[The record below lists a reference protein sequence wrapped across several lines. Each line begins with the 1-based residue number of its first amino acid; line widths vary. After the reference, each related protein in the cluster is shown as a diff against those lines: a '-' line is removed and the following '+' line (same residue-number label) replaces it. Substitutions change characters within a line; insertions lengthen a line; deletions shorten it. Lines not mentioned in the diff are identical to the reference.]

1 MRTPVYFDTTTASGP
16 ASELARGTWILD
28 PDRSSVEFRVPL
40 LFGRIGTVKGCFAHY
55 RGTLDMDARPAIE
68 LTIEAGSLDTGNSR
82 RDEHLRSD
90 AFFDA
95 AEHPEVR
102 FESESA
108 ALDGETLHVRGTL
121 RAGGGSAPLDLTATV
136 RPVGEEFEIEARAE
150 VDQRRLGMT
159 YSPLGTLRPPA
170 RLSVRGRLTRW

>member
-1 MRTPVYFDTTTASGP
+1 MYFDTTTATGP

-40 LFGRIGTVKGCFAHY
+40 LFGRFGTVKGGFNSY
-55 RGTLDMDARPAIE
+55 GGTLDMEARPAIE
-68 LTIEAGSLDTGNSR
+68 LTIEADSIDTGNAR
-82 RDEHLRSD
+82 RDAHLRSD

-95 AEHPEVR
+95 ADHPQVR

-108 ALDGETLHVRGTL
+108 ALDGETLHVSGTL
-121 RAGGGSAPLDLTATV
+121 RAGGGSAPLDITATV
-136 RPVGEEFEIEARAE
+136 RPVDGEFEIEASAE
-150 VDQRRLGMT
+150 VDQRKLGMT

-170 RLSVRGRLTRW
+170 RLSVRGRLARW